1 MTSYTTYATLE
12 AGKTLGWRMLGID
25 VIAIDEYLMRH
36 PEYNEDGSFRD
47 NVVNLI
53 GEHCMDEITRH
64 LKKAKET
71 GIENMVEHEQ
81 NIEDA
86 RKRAEEYIK
95 ECWGLN
101 PHVESE
107 GFFEAIWIA
116 STELLPALEVQV
128 VIDGNNNCHV
138 TTGSAGYV
146 EFGMKPPVGMKLPIR
161 CWIHTHPFGSA
172 YFSGVDWN
180 TVNTW
185 KNLMQEAY
193 VLGGVEHYGYWTNEK
208 PNLLM
213 IKDEDNSWRTQ
224 YQVKGEEE

>member
-25 VIAIDEYLMRH
+25 VIAIDEYLMSH
-36 PEYNEDGSFRD
+36 PEYNEDASFRD

-86 RKRAEEYIK
+86 RKRAEQHIQEWYEMIAEETIEGICKSVDVHEVIREEIDELAYKDK
-95 ECWGLN
+95 E
-101 PHVESE
+101 
-107 GFFEAIWIA
+107 FFEAIWHA
-116 STELLPALEVQV
+116 STEILPALEVQV

-146 EFGMKPPVGMKLPIR
+146 EFGMKPP
-161 CWIHTHPFGSA
+161 
-172 YFSGVDWN
+172 
-180 TVNTW
+180 
-185 KNLMQEAY
+185 
-193 VLGGVEHYGYWTNEK
+193 
-208 PNLLM
+208 
-213 IKDEDNSWRTQ
+213 
-224 YQVKGEEE
+224 

>member
-1 MTSYTTYATLE
+1 MY
-12 AGKTLGWRMLGID
+12 D
-25 VIAIDEYLMRH
+25 VEY
-36 PEYNEDGSFRD
+36 
-47 NVVNLI
+47 
-53 GEHCMDEITRH
+53 
-64 LKKAKET
+64 
-71 GIENMVEHEQ
+71 EQ
-81 NIEDA
+81 SIEDA
-86 RKRAEEYIK
+86 RARAEAHIMNWYEQIAQ
-95 ECWGLN
+95 EVIDSINMLSCNGV
-101 PHVESE
+101 VERKDVDDLIVYDDKR
-107 GFFEAIWIA
+107 FFNAIWHA
-116 STELLPALEVQV
+116 SAEILPALEVQV

-138 TTGSAGYV
+138 TTGSSGYV
-146 EFGMKPPVGMKLPIR
+146 EFGMKPPVGMKLPIK

-193 VLGGVEHYGYWTNEK
+193 VLGGVEHYGYWTNKK

>member
-1 MTSYTTYATLE
+1 MSD
-12 AGKTLGWRMLGID
+12 GKSI
-25 VIAIDEYLMRH
+25 
-36 PEYNEDGSFRD
+36 RD
-47 NVVNLI
+47 F
-53 GEHCMDEITRH
+53 
-64 LKKAKET
+64 
-71 GIENMVEHEQ
+71 ENMVEYEQ
-81 NIEDA
+81 SIEDA
-86 RKRAEEYIK
+86 RARVEEYIK

-101 PHVESE
+101 PDVKAL
-107 GFFEAIWIA
+107 GFFEEIWIA
-116 STELLPALEVQV
+116 STEILPALEVQV

-138 TTGSAGYV
+138 TTGSSGYV
-146 EFGMKPPVGMKLPIR
+146 EFGMKPPIGMKLPIK

-172 YFSGVDWN
+172 YFSGIDWK

-185 KNLMQEAY
+185 ENLMQEAY

>member
-1 MTSYTTYATLE
+1 MWRWLIMSD
-12 AGKTLGWRMLGID
+12 GKSIR
-25 VIAIDEYLMRH
+25 
-36 PEYNEDGSFRD
+36 SF
-47 NVVNLI
+47 
-53 GEHCMDEITRH
+53 
-64 LKKAKET
+64 
-71 GIENMVEHEQ
+71 ENMVEYEQ
-81 NIEDA
+81 SIEDA
-86 RKRAEEYIK
+86 RKRAEQHIQEWYEMIAEETIEGICKSVDVHEVIREEIDELAYKDK
-95 ECWGLN
+95 E
-101 PHVESE
+101 
-107 GFFEAIWIA
+107 FFEAIWHA
-116 STELLPALEVQV
+116 STEILPALEVQV